1 MYASPHNCSLQRL
14 SFSARL
20 EKYKDTVTAA
30 PDAAAEKALL
40 EETAEGKVD
49 PVVKALEESGLA
61 DKVKK
66 AGAMVVT
73 M

>member
-14 SFSARL
+14 SFSAHL

-30 PDAAAEKALL
+30 LDAAAEKALL
-40 EETAEGKVD
+40 EETAEAEVD

>member
-30 PDAAAEKALL
+30 LDAAAEKALL

>member
-30 PDAAAEKALL
+30 PDAAAHDVVDEIERGAAAQRRVHHRLVRVSVDRA
-40 EETAEGKVD
+40 TAVMLQ
-49 PVVKALEESGLA
+49 P
-61 DKVKK
+61 
-66 AGAMVVT
+66 
-73 M
+73 

>member
-1 MYASPHNCSLQRL
+1 MSASPHNRSLQRL

-20 EKYKDTVTAA
+20 EKYKDATALG
-30 PDAAAEKALL
+30 AAAEKALP
-40 EETAEGKVD
+40 EETGEVD
-49 PVVKALEESGLA
+49 LVVKALEESGLA

>member
-30 PDAAAEKALL
+30 LDAAAEKALP
-40 EETAEGKVD
+40 EETAEAEVD

-66 AGAMVVT
+66 TGAMVVT